1 MHPTLSPCLLPPM
14 VELSIKLMMV
24 LGWWALLSV
33 RVKVLRG
40 IEEEIWE
47 PVFAF
52 CVHPVRNFLIQ
63 GLFFVGKMLNI
74 FVKTPASCELCW
86 VPHLIW
92 FNLPQHSL
100 LGRIHK
106 LFLTVLMNQFVAHKL
121 FLSCLTLSLT
131 AISLSSRNCLRS
143 GGYKAQCPIRLST
156 SINLELSGSWKFCFV
171 GCPVL
176 YPCLE

>member
-1 MHPTLSPCLLPPM
+1 MSPLKCKSKGAQRNRGGDM
-14 VELSIKLMMV
+14 
-24 LGWWALLSV
+24 GASV
-33 RVKVLRG
+33 RFLCAPC
-40 IEEEIWE
+40 EELFN
-47 PVFAF
+47 PGA
-52 CVHPVRNFLIQ
+52 
-63 GLFFVGKMLNI
+63 FFVGKMLNI

-86 VPHLIW
+86 VLHLIW

-106 LFLTVLMNQFVAHKL
+106 LFLTALMNQFVAHKL

-156 SINLELSGSWKFCFV
+156 SIILKLG
-171 GCPVL
+171 
-176 YPCLE
+176 